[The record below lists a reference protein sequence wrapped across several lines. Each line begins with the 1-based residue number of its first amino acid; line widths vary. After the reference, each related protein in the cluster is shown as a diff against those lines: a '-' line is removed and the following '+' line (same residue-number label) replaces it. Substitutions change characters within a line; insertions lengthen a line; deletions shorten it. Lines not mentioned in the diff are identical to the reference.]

1 MKNTKLYKIYATV
14 YFVIMSLQLII
25 IEGKDVST
33 IKIGLMLCSILFL
46 IPTIQ
51 KVHKFFNYALGYL
64 FCIFLSVL
72 YNIETFRFSS
82 FVYILFAIIA
92 FVTYCNLLYT
102 KHVFTIDSFIKILKG
117 VFYAYLTTMLLQ
129 QIARFT
135 FVGRGDFLPLN
146 LYSMIRERSLF
157 ACNSLSLEPSHFA
170 RIIAA
175 MYLSLLRMYECKFG
189 RSTLALKEVFF
200 NKDLRWVTIGF
211 LWSIFSMGSGT
222 AIIAFLIISLYFLRK
237 KTAIVI
243 ISLTIVLGGLI
254 SKIQYEPIQR
264 VLVSVEAAMT
274 LDSENIDEADK
285 SASARILPFIYTI
298 EHFDIFD
305 LNTWIGNGMDYGK
318 NNDVWGRQRMIGG
331 MSDYG
336 FVSYIFALGLIYV
349 ACIRR
354 LFSIETL
361 FIIVLL
367 MAEIR
372 NVYVWWFVFMA
383 FASTKYF
390 SIYYQKN
397 YHEEPYH

>member
-1 MKNTKLYKIYATV
+1 
-14 YFVIMSLQLII
+14 MSLQLII
-25 IEGKDVST
+25 IEGKEVSS
-33 IKIGLMLCSILFL
+33 IKFGLMLCSALFL
-46 IPTIQ
+46 IPTMQ
-51 KVHKFFNYALGYL
+51 KIYRYFFFAIGYVFCVFISALYH
-64 FCIFLSVL
+64 
-72 YNIETFRFSS
+72 IETFRVSS
-82 FVYILFAIIA
+82 YIYILFAVLA
-92 FVTYCNLLYT
+92 FVTYCNLLYS
-102 KHVFTIDSFIKILKG
+102 KHVFTLDAFIKILKG
-117 VFYAYLTTMLLQ
+117 LFYAYLITMLLQ

-135 FVGRGDFLPLN
+135 FVGSGEFLPLN
-146 LYSMIRERSLF
+146 LYAMIRERSLF

-175 MYLSLLRMYECKFG
+175 IYLSLLRMYECKFEK
-189 RSTLALKEVFF
+189 SALTLKDVFL
-200 NKDLRWVTIGF
+200 NKDLKWVTIGF

-222 AIIAFLIISLYFLRK
+222 AIIAFFIISLYFLRK

-243 ISLTIVLGGLI
+243 ISLAIVFGSLI
-254 SKIQYEPIQR
+254 STIQYEPIQR
-264 VLVSVEAAMT
+264 ALVSVEAAMT
-274 LDSENIDEADK
+274 LDSENVAEADM

-354 LFSIETL
+354 FFSIETL

-372 NVYVWWFVFMA
+372 NVYVWWFIFMTY
-383 FASTKYF
+383 ASTKYF
-390 SIYYQKN
+390 STYYKRIQNEKLYHKN
-397 YHEEPYH
+397 IEL